1 MINPMLQSLNQNRIM
16 QSIQTIKALG
26 NPQMMLQQMPQY
38 REIMDYVNANG
49 GDAEKAFYAKAKEMG
64 LDAEEIVK
72 AMRNA

>member
-1 MINPMLQSLNQNRIM
+1 MLTGLNQNRVLQMM
-16 QSIQTIKALG
+16 QQIKSMG

-38 REIMDYVNANG
+38 KGVMDYVNANG

-64 LDAEEIVK
+64 IDPDMVIQ

>member
-1 MINPMLQSLNQNRIM
+1 
-16 QSIQTIKALG
+16 
-26 NPQMMLQQMPQY
+26 MMLQQMPQY